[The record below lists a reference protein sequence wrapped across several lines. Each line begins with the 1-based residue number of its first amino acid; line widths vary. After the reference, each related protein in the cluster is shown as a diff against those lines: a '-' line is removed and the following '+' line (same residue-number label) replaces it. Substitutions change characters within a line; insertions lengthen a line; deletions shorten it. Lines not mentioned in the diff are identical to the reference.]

1 MRLEGGVAGLTI
13 GLGQEE
19 IMAGGYIAMI
29 NIQDTTEAETLAGFR
44 IPETTVEEII
54 QIRIMGRVGG
64 VDN

>member
-1 MRLEGGVAGLTI
+1 MRLEGGVAGLII

-19 IMAGGYIAMI
+19 IMAGGYTTT
-29 NIQDTTEAETLAGFR
+29 IQDNTEAETLAGFR
-44 IPETTVEEII
+44 IPETPVEEII

>member
-1 MRLEGGVAGLTI
+1 MRLEGGVAGLII

-19 IMAGGYIAMI
+19 IMAGGYITM
-29 NIQDTTEAETLAGFR
+29 IQDTTEAETLAGFR
-44 IPETTVEEII
+44 IPETPVEEII